1 MGIAAAP
8 SAASSALF
16 VDDRPWTVDTTDC
29 VQALGTYPHHHHPRL
44 IIDVSVRLPQ
54 TWGQGSVGG
63 GGGWRRRSLG
73 GATPASLRVPG
84 PIRPPTHPSCP
95 CPLSTSSETGTAHGV
110 GWEGQE
116 APSKWWVGRPFP
128 FGRDRR
134 ATGID
139 STGSVAGDF
148 IAAPAR
154 VDVGVGFHSTYP
166 PRGPLRVP
174 RCPPSSVDRGR
185 VIASLL
191 LVPYTGSRFF
201 LGLRLQTSH
210 PIPFIQV
217 YNTPSQQLRCSTH
230 CPARLDT
237 HHAREP
243 SPDTLY

>member
-1 MGIAAAP
+1 MFP
-8 SAASSALF
+8 SA
-16 VDDRPWTVDTTDC
+16 C
-29 VQALGTYPHHHHPRL
+29 PRHG
-44 IIDVSVRLPQ
+44 DKGR
-54 TWGQGSVGG
+54 SVGG
-63 GGGWRRRSLG
+63 GMEKKKSGRGHSCQ
-73 GATPASLRVPG
+73 PAGSWSH
-84 PIRPPTHPSCP
+84 PPTHPSI
-95 CPLSTSSETGTAHGV
+95 LSLSPVNLKRDRHSAWCGLG
-110 GWEGQE
+110 GQE

-191 LVPYTGSRFF
+191 LVPYTGSCFF

>member
-1 MGIAAAP
+1 MQARSRIRMGIAAAP

-63 GGGWRRRSLG
+63 GGGMEKKKSGRGHSCQ
-73 GATPASLRVPG
+73 PAGSWSH
-84 PIRPPTHPSCP
+84 PPTHPSI
-95 CPLSTSSETGTAHGV
+95 LSLSPVNLKRDRHSAWCGLG
-110 GWEGQE
+110 GQE

-148 IAAPAR
+148 
-154 VDVGVGFHSTYP
+154 Y
-166 PRGPLRVP
+166 
-174 RCPPSSVDRGR
+174 RCPGEGR
-185 VIASLL
+185 RWGGF
-191 LVPYTGSRFF
+191 P
-201 LGLRLQTSH
+201 
-210 PIPFIQV
+210 
-217 YNTPSQQLRCSTH
+217 
-230 CPARLDT
+230 
-237 HHAREP
+237 
-243 SPDTLY
+243 

>member
-1 MGIAAAP
+1 MFP
-8 SAASSALF
+8 SA
-16 VDDRPWTVDTTDC
+16 C
-29 VQALGTYPHHHHPRL
+29 PRHG
-44 IIDVSVRLPQ
+44 DKGRSV
-54 TWGQGSVGG
+54 

-116 APSKWWVGRPFP
+116 APSKWWVGRLFP

-191 LVPYTGSRFF
+191 LVPYTGSCFF